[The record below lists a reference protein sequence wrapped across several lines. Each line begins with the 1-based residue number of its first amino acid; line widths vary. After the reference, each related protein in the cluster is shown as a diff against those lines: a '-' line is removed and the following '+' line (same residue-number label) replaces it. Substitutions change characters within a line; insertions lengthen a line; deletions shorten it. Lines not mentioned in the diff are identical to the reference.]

1 MRFDIL
7 GPGSLGLLWAAR
19 LASAGHSVRLLVRT
33 PEAFEHWQA
42 IGGRLIFEHDNI
54 REELEIEICLDPG
67 TEPLH
72 RLVVAT
78 KAYAVPSALNPLA
91 HLLGPDST
99 LVMLQNGI
107 GSQQYARELCKDSQ
121 VLCASVTDGAWL
133 RAPGH
138 VVWAGKGLT
147 RIGDEAGG
155 PCPPW
160 LAALAPPALDW
171 VWEQDIAQ
179 VLWQKL
185 AINCAI
191 NPFTVLHDCRNGEV
205 PARAGSELDALIRE
219 LKALLHSQGFAP
231 QAAELAQVVA
241 DVIRRTALNSSS
253 MRQDVHAG
261 RQTEIDY
268 IIGYACR
275 TAVREGI
282 GAPVMTGLY
291 ARLKTHLAMHGL
303 ANN

>member
-33 PEAFEHWQA
+33 HEALARWQA
-42 IGGRLIFEHDNI
+42 MSNKLIFEHDNI
-54 REELEIEICLDPG
+54 REELEIETCLDPG
-67 TEPLH
+67 NEPLH
-72 RLVVAT
+72 CLVVAT
-78 KAYAVPSALNPLA
+78 KAYAVPSALQPLM

-107 GSQQYARELCKDSQ
+107 GSQQYARQLCKDSR

-147 RIGDEAGG
+147 RIGDEAGA
-155 PCPPW
+155 PCPAW
-160 LAALAPPALDW
+160 LAALAPATLDW
-171 VWEQDIAQ
+171 MWEPDIAQ

-205 PARAGSELDALIRE
+205 PARAGTELDSLIRE
-219 LKALLHSQGFAP
+219 LQALLHSQGYAP
-231 QAAELAQVVA
+231 QAAELARVVA
-241 DVIRRTALNSSS
+241 DVIHRTAMNSSS

-261 RQTEIDY
+261 RRTEIDY
-268 IIGYACR
+268 ILGHACR

-303 ANN
+303 ATN